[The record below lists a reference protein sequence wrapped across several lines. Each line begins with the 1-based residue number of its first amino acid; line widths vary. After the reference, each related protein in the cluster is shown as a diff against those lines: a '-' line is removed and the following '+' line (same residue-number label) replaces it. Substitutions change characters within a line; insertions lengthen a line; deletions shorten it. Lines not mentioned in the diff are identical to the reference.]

1 MSAHIKR
8 QVIPTFEVRVR
19 VKNGKGSKHYSSLI
33 GKVVYDEE
41 VKMFHRDARTRQQAM
56 RMCEK
61 YGHPVSARKADVT
74 KMLGNMENLS
84 LEQEPYNDGNP
95 YESAIAMDEFIWK
108 KKKRE
113 KRIQNREKDKKDLT
127 K

>member
-8 QVIPTFEVRVR
+8 QVIPTFEVKVKI
-19 VKNGKGSKHYSSLI
+19 KNGMKIYSSLL
-33 GKVVYDEE
+33 GMFVQEE
-41 VKMFHRDARTRQQAM
+41 ITKMFHRDARTGNQAM

-61 YGHPVSARKADVT
+61 YGRPVSARKADVT

-95 YESAIAMDEFIWK
+95 YESAIAMDEFIWNK
-108 KKKRE
+108 KNRK
-113 KRIQNREKDKKDLT
+113 KRIQNQGKDKKDLT
-127 K
+127 I